1 MTPHCSLSY
10 PTNHISFIYP
20 TTPNSAHATSCASRN
35 LFGRDTL
42 SVIVNHWPSR
52 LGGQELSEPMRIA
65 AAELTRH
72 IADSLWACDPER
84 AIIVMGDLND
94 DPADASCTRVL
105 GGREDPY
112 DVAPHSFL
120 NPWIKIHASGRGTLT
135 YRGQWN
141 LFDQILVGGT
151 LLPDNG
157 ASSLIYTG
165 ARIMDLDFIKQH
177 GGRYDGMPWRTY
189 ACGPLPRRIF
199 RPFPHRN
206 IPLRPR
212 GQCQPTAEQF
222 HK

>member
-20 TTPNSAHATSCASRN
+20 TTPNSAHATSCAS
-35 LFGRDTL
+35 LYLLGRDTL

-165 ARIMDLDFIKQH
+165 ARIMDLDFIKAA
-177 GGRYDGMPWRTY
+177 WRTLRRNALAHIRLSMAASSKDIPTISPPKY
-189 ACGPLPRRIF
+189 SSSPPRSVSAW
-199 RPFPHRN
+199 P
-206 IPLRPR
+206 
-212 GQCQPTAEQF
+212 
-222 HK
+222 

>member
-1 MTPHCSLSY
+1 MIPGY
-10 PTNHISFIYP
+10 ESFR
-20 TTPNSAHATSCASRN
+20 T
-35 LFGRDTL
+35 RDQMCVTGIL
-42 SVIVNHWPSR
+42 GGDTVSVIVNHWPSR

-112 DVAPHSFL
+112 DVAPHAFL
-120 NPWIKIHASGRGTLT
+120 NPWMKIHASGRGTLT

-151 LLPDNG
+151 LLPRQR
-157 ASSLIYTG
+157 SLIAHLYRR
-165 ARIMDLDFIKQH
+165 AHH
-177 GGRYDGMPWRTY
+177 GSRLHKAAWRT
-189 ACGPLPRRIF
+189 LRRNALAHIRRGRFLEGYSDHFPTEIF
-199 RPFPHRN
+199 LFAPAGSVSRP
-206 IPLRPR
+206 
-212 GQCQPTAEQF
+212 
-222 HK
+222 